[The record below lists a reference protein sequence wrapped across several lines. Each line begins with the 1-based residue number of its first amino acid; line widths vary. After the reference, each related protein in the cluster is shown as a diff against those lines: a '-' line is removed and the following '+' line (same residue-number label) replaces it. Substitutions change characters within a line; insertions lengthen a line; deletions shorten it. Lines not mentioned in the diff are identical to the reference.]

1 MDSSAKPD
9 RPEALGASLD
19 GASPGAA
26 NIPAAD
32 VRRARLR
39 VDSGRD
45 EQLELD
51 FDRPAGAGPG
61 DWDLLRD
68 VEPALPGPARP
79 RPPELSWD

>member
-9 RPEALGASLD
+9 PRAALAASLD
-19 GASPGAA
+19 GTLPGAA

-51 FDRPAGAGPG
+51 FHEPPNTDQE
-61 DWDLLRD
+61 DWHLVRD

-79 RPPELSWD
+79 NPPLLSWD